1 MTSVFTSASSPP
13 SSIVPPT
20 ARQHVVLVT
29 DGDQRSALAAVRSMG
44 RAGHRVIV
52 CSSDGSSLAGA
63 SRFATADHA
72 VADALERPAEFV
84 RDVQRIA
91 REHGVTTM
99 LPITEAS
106 LLALLPVRGDF
117 GNVLI
122 PFAGVEAFQAI
133 SNKEAVLEAAQRV
146 GIAIPAQ
153 TVLHRPSDAT
163 LSLLDALQYP
173 LVVKPAR
180 SVSEGENGRIKLT
193 VVHAADRDALQA
205 TLAEMDPGA
214 YPLLLQQRVV
224 GPGIGVFL
232 LVWNGETVAAF
243 SHRRIREKPPA
254 GGISVYR
261 ESTPLDPA
269 LAAKSRALL
278 DTFGWQGVA
287 MVEYKVD
294 ERTGTPYLMEI
305 NGRFWGSLQLAI
317 DAGVDFPRLLVAAAS
332 GERPLPVVSYDTNV
346 RSRWFFGDLDHVL
359 IRLRRSARSL
369 ALPPGAPGK
378 LATLRAFFARDARD
392 RDEIHQPDDPG
403 PFRRERARYFSQ
415 LVGR

>member
-1 MTSVFTSASSPP
+1 MASS
-13 SSIVPPT
+13 IAPT
-20 ARQHVVLVT
+20 AARQHTVLVT
-29 DGDQRSALAAVRSMG
+29 DGDQRSALASVRSMG

-52 CSSDGSSLAGA
+52 CSSNGESLAGA
-63 SRFATADHA
+63 SRFAAADYA
-72 VADALERPAEFV
+72 VADALEHPAEFV
-84 RDVQRIA
+84 RNVQRLV

-106 LLALLPVRGDF
+106 LLALLPARADF
-117 GNVLI
+117 GSVLI
-122 PFAGVEAFQAI
+122 PFANLDAFQAI

-153 TVLHRPSDAT
+153 TVVHRSSDVT
-163 LSLLDALQYP
+163 PSLLDSLQYP

-180 SVSEGENGRIKLT
+180 SVSEGANGRIKLT
-193 VVHAADRDALQA
+193 VVHAADRNELQT
-205 TLAEMDPGA
+205 TLAEMDPAA

-261 ESTPLDPA
+261 ESTPLDSA

-278 DTFGWQGVA
+278 DAFGWQGVA

-294 ERTGTPYLMEI
+294 KRTGTPYLMEI

-317 DAGVDFPRLLVAAAS
+317 DAGVNFPQLLVAAAS
-332 GERPLPVVSYDTNV
+332 GERPTPVTSYDTNV

-359 IRLRRSARSL
+359 IRLRNSARAL
-369 ALPPGAPGK
+369 ALPPGSPGK
-378 LATLRAFFARDARD
+378 FATVRAFCARDGRD
-392 RDEIHQPDDPG
+392 RDEIRQSDDPE
-403 PFRRERARYFSQ
+403 PFRRERAQYLSH
-415 LVGR
+415 LIGR